1 MKNLLLFF
9 IIFSLSQTSIFAQTN
24 SQPSEIGSAT
34 ITDSYC
40 VTLNTNEE
48 LKGVYKISISAFN
61 FPSEIDAKKAFGKI
75 SNNYLSFKVDF
86 EQQVVFLKVHSDR
99 TVTLNTV
106 FWWNEYLAN
115 KCH

>member
-1 MKNLLLFF
+1 MNNLLRFF
-9 IIFSLSQTSIFAQTN
+9 IIFSLSQTSIFAQIN
-24 SQPSEIGSAT
+24 SESSDTGIAT

-48 LKGVYKISISAFN
+48 LKEVYKINISAFN

-75 SNNYLSFKVDF
+75 SNNYLSYKVDY

-99 TVTLNTV
+99 TVTLNSV
-106 FWWNEYLAN
+106 FWWNEYLLN
-115 KCH
+115 KCQ